1 MTQTVDY
8 YFALAS
14 PWSYFGQP
22 RVVEIAK
29 RTGAVLAYKPVDP
42 GRVFPAAG
50 TLRLKDRPPARKAYR
65 MMELKRWRAHLGV
78 PLNLEPKFF
87 PVNESLAAHMV
98 VAARQAGHDPGPLT
112 YAFMRAVWAE
122 ERDIADTETMDAVA
136 ESCGFVGATLRAAAE
151 GVEAEAEHD
160 ANCEEAIGRQVF
172 GLPTYVL
179 NNELFWGQDRLEFL
193 ERALRTR

>member
-14 PWSYFGQP
+14 PWSYLGQP

-29 RTGAVLAYKPVDP
+29 RSGATLNYKPVDP

-65 MMELKRWRAHLGV
+65 MMELKRWRAHLGMD
-78 PLNLEPKFF
+78 LTLEPKFF

-98 VAARQAGHDPGPLT
+98 VAARQAGHDPGPLVL
-112 YAFMRAVWAE
+112 AFMRAIWVE
-122 ERDIADTETMDAVA
+122 DRDIADVATMDAVA
-136 ESCGFVGATLRAAAE
+136 ERCGFVGAALRSAAE
-151 GVEAEAEHD
+151 GVEAEAEYD

-172 GLPTYVL
+172 GLPTYIL

-193 ERALRTR
+193 ERALRAR

>member
-14 PWSYFGQP
+14 PWSYLGQP

-29 RTGAVLAYKPVDP
+29 CTGAKLNYKPVDP

-65 MMELKRWRAHLGV
+65 MMELKRWRAHLGME
-78 PLNLEPKFF
+78 LTLEPKFF

-98 VAARQAGHDPGPLT
+98 IAARQAGHDPGPLVLS
-112 YAFMRAVWAE
+112 FMRAIWVE
-122 ERDIADTETMDAVA
+122 ERNIADAATMDAVA
-136 ESCGFVGATLRAAAE
+136 ESCGFVGAALRAAAE
-151 GVEAEAEHD
+151 GMEAEAEYD

-193 ERALRTR
+193 ERALRAR

>member
-14 PWSYFGQP
+14 PWSYLGQS

-29 RTGAVLAYKPVDP
+29 RAGATLNYKPVDP

-50 TLRLKDRPPARKAYR
+50 TLRLRDRPPARKAYR
-65 MMELKRWRAHLGV
+65 MMELKRWRAHLGME
-78 PLNLEPKFF
+78 LTLEPKFF

-98 VAARQAGHDPGPLT
+98 VAARQAGHDPGPLVL
-112 YAFMRAVWAE
+112 AFMRAIWVE
-122 ERDIADTETMDAVA
+122 ERNIADIATLDDVA

-151 GVEAEAEHD
+151 GVEAEAEYD
-160 ANCEEAIGRQVF
+160 ANCEEAISRQVF
-172 GLPTYVL
+172 GLPTYIL

-193 ERALRTR
+193 ERALRMR

>member
-22 RVVEIAK
+22 RVMEIVK
-29 RTGAVLAYKPVDP
+29 RPGAALNYKPVDP
-42 GRVFPAAG
+42 RRVFPAAG
-50 TLRLKDRPPARKAYR
+50 TLSLKDRPPARKAYR
-65 MMELKRWRAHLGV
+65 MMELKRWRAHLGME
-78 PLNLEPKFF
+78 LTLEPKFF

-98 VAARQAGHDPGPLT
+98 VAARQAGHDPGPLVL
-112 YAFMRAVWAE
+112 AFMRAIWVE
-122 ERDIADTETMDAVA
+122 ERNIADVATMDVVA
-136 ESCGFVGATLRAAAE
+136 ESCGFVGAALRAAAE
-151 GVEAEAEHD
+151 GVEAEAEYD

-179 NNELFWGQDRLEFL
+179 NNESFWGQDRLEFL
-193 ERALRTR
+193 ERALRAR